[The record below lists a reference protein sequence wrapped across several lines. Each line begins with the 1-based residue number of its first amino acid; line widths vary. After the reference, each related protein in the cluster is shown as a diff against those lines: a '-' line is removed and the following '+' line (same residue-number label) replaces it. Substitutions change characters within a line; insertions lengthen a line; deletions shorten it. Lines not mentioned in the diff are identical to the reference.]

1 MNEDVMLRDQ
11 WLEIRGKMKEWWNKL
26 TDDDLNV
33 IDGHRDRLIAK
44 LRERYGYSKE
54 QAAKELQQHLAQ
66 IQRMPQTL

>member
-11 WLEIRGKMKEWWNKL
+11 LLEIRGKMKEWWNKL

>member
-1 MNEDVMLRDQ
+1 MNEDVILRDQ
-11 WLEIRGKMKEWWNKL
+11 WLEIRGKMKEWWSKL

-66 IQRMPQTL
+66 FQRMPQTF

>member
-33 IDGHRDRLIAK
+33 IDGHRERLIAK

>member
-66 IQRMPQTL
+66 FQRMPQTL